1 MVQKAVSGD
10 IHQFPNIV
18 IILVKSFDLSSHLAV
33 FFYPLLHLHVC
44 VLSCFLQVGS
54 LVALVC
60 ERAEARRFYLCVWP
74 SKPAISPPPTLEPP
88 HQSPPPHLSAAGSP
102 LSLSQPPCSFLPSSV
117 FQSVASLLCAG
128 EGLANPTCVALSSC
142 LRLICSISVVIVL
155 LRANYASTYSVS
167 WACDMR
173 SVNSILGW
181 ESRRSCI
188 PLASQVKCILLICLS
203 SLVLNG

>member
-1 MVQKAVSGD
+1 MFSPGRFGCCACLWASRCAPVL
-10 IHQFPNIV
+10 P
-18 IILVKSFDLSSHLAV
+18 
-33 FFYPLLHLHVC
+33 VC
-44 VLSCFLQVGS
+44 VALQACHQP
-54 LVALVC
+54 LTNP
-60 ERAEARRFYLCVWP
+60 RA
-74 SKPAISPPPTLEPP
+74 P

-102 LSLSQPPCSFLPSSV
+102 LTLSQPPCSFLPSSV
-117 FQSVASLLCAG
+117 FQSVASLLRAG

-181 ESRRSCI
+181 ESRRGCI
-188 PLASQVKCILLICLS
+188 PLASQVKCKLLICLS